1 MNEQLVDD
9 NKKIFQMQL
18 KVDSFKGYS
27 CIKLKHEKEENLMK
41 FGDNLR
47 NLRKSKK
54 LSQEDLAEKMNVSR
68 KSVSKWETGTGFPE
82 TEKLINICDLFDCSM
97 DELVKGKIS
106 IDSSSEKEVYDTFM
120 NTFSKS
126 ISFAIMLILIGTTIF
141 LTLLGF
147 NEDNSILGVVVL
159 LIFVVFAVP
168 IFIVKG
174 IEMENF
180 KSKYPKLS
188 NFYSEEEIDNC
199 NNKFS
204 KMIALEISI
213 ILIGVVVLMTIIALK
228 IFNENSTFP
237 VSILMCFVAV
247 AVPLLVNTGIQKDK
261 YDIEKYNRENSICSK
276 EKLDKAGIYCGEIMM
291 ITTIIY
297 LLISFIFNVWEI
309 SWIVYPIG
317 GILCGIVSLLL
328 KKEL

>member
-1 MNEQLVDD
+1 MHNE
-9 NKKIFQMQL
+9 
-18 KVDSFKGYS
+18 
-27 CIKLKHEKEENLMK
+27 
-41 FGDNLR
+41 R
-47 NLRKSKK
+47 
-54 LSQEDLAEKMNVSR
+54 
-68 KSVSKWETGTGFPE
+68 GTGFPE

-276 EKLDKAGIYCGEIMM
+276 EKLDKAGY
-291 ITTIIY
+291 
-297 LLISFIFNVWEI
+297 
-309 SWIVYPIG
+309 IVVK
-317 GILCGIVSLLL
+317 L
-328 KKEL
+328 